1 MGLKT
6 MSMFRRTRGRK
17 GFTMIE
23 LMVVV
28 VVVGVLA
35 AIAVPIYGK
44 YIKNARVSEATSRA
58 GEIITAAK
66 AYAQEFQSA
75 AGNPTWP
82 PAAGGGIVDLTQSDQ
97 FTYAITSGAGRNA
110 NTTALVIR
118 ATGRGGRKM
127 AGVTVTITLTTIS
140 SNAIPP
146 VVANL

>member
-1 MGLKT
+1 MR
-6 MSMFRRTRGRK
+6 MFRRTRSKK

-44 YIKNARVSEATSRA
+44 YIKNARVSEATARI
-58 GEIITAAK
+58 GEIVTAAK
-66 AYAQEFQSA
+66 AYAQEFQDAS
-75 AGNPTWP
+75 GNPTWP
-82 PAAGGGIVDLTQSDQ
+82 PAAGGGIVDLSQSDQ
-97 FTYAITSGAGRNA
+97 FTYAITAGAGRNA
-110 NTTALVIR
+110 NTTALTIR

-127 AGVTVTITLTTIS
+127 AGVTVTVTLPNIN
-140 SNAIPP
+140 SNANPP